1 MITLIT
7 MSNKGNKY
15 MIIELICLTTG
26 IVVVHQMAVLGRVK
40 ENKKRLFMHEQ
51 INAEQVTSHQNTH
64 QSILKIFNHL
74 KSISQ
79 NHTESTTRN

>member
-1 MITLIT
+1 

-26 IVVVHQMAVLGRVK
+26 TVVVHQMTVLGRAK

-51 INAEQVTSHQNTH
+51 TNAEQVTNHQDSH
-64 QSILKIFNHL
+64 QSILRIFNNI

-79 NHTESTTRN
+79 NHTESTTRD